1 MGIFFEKPTKGPDV
15 VGGIW
20 PISDK
25 GRCWNRSGDTL
36 SKGDVVQLA
45 LTPGEATEI
54 ATNDSNSYLPGR
66 SNDTVWNTVITPRS
80 STSQGSSI
88 ERGGIFGV
96 VLDTEI
102 LDNASGWIQLFGP
115 VTARC
120 IKVGAVAEQLVSGD
134 PLTVTTAYNFDGV
147 INSNEVV
154 VATYLDYQ
162 GGLTNRALRRV
173 FLHNGLLFQ
182 TRGQSGATAQT

>member
-1 MGIFFEKPTKGPDV
+1 MGIFFEKPTKGPDA
-15 VGGIW
+15 VGGVW
-20 PISDK
+20 PIRDR
-25 GRCWNRSGDTL
+25 GRIRNRSGDTL

-54 ATNDSNSYLPGR
+54 ATNDSNSYIPGA

-80 STSQGSSI
+80 STAQGSSI
-88 ERGGIFGV
+88 ERGGIWGV
-96 VLDTEI
+96 VTSTEI
-102 LDNASGWIQLFGP
+102 LDNGTGEAIFFGL
-115 VTARC
+115 VREARC
-120 IKVGAVAEQLVSGD
+120 IKTGTDHAVAGD

-154 VATYLDYQ
+154 VATYLDTQ
-162 GGLTNRALRRV
+162 TGLTNRTLRRV